1 MSENRRLTDTL
12 PVGFFVMLFLHR
24 SATVNIF
31 YGGIIMEYASKAT
44 GGTAL
49 GLGIAGTAGWLLNG
63 GLGNLFGGMGNNAA
77 AAAVPAVAGLAAG
90 MAAQKCGD
98 DAPVSRYELDQA
110 QTIANK
116 DMEIAY
122 WRGQD
127 ETNRKITDAYAKLES
142 RIIGLAGEVRANKEE
157 QSAINLQQ
165 AVYNGT
171 NTATIGCIQN
181 QVNQLLGL
189 TKLVVP
195 NGSVCP
201 GWGAVTV
208 KPETAAAAT

>member
-1 MSENRRLTDTL
+1 
-12 PVGFFVMLFLHR
+12 
-24 SATVNIF
+24 
-31 YGGIIMEYASKAT
+31 MEYASKAT

-63 GLGNLFGGMGNNAA
+63 GLSNLFGGMGNNAA

-127 ETNRKITDAYAKLES
+127 ETNRKIADAYTKLEN
-142 RIIGLAGEVRANKEE
+142 RILDLAGEVRSNKEE
-157 QSAINLQQ
+157 QNGINLQQ

-171 NTATIGCIQN
+171 NTAAVGCIQA
-181 QVNQLLGL
+181 QVAQLQGL

-195 NGSVCP
+195 NSSCCP
-201 GWGAVTV
+201 GWGEVTV
-208 KPETAAAAT
+208 KPATTTTTT